1 MIKKTKIY
9 NKIKILNIIK
19 WISIGILITLIFL
32 NNYYDF
38 NLSFTLHTII
48 TIFLI
53 SSISVLMFSIKK
65 WKKITLLIQE
75 TKKETKKI
83 TWPSFKETLHITIIV
98 IIATFL
104 ISLILWGLDN
114 FLIRLVSFL
123 ISLRI

>member
-83 TWPSFKETLHITIIV
+83 TWPSFKETLHTTIIV